1 MVQPKTQLW
10 VLKFSWLTS
19 GSRMQLVLLWLCPL
33 FIGKH
38 PFPHSVVQVKTDSL
52 FCSLAKKEHS
62 GYLKIID
69 DVHYGVVPTVSW
81 ITTFSL
87 FSYEITQHHLP
98 FATVIA
104 HSILSE
110 NKEHSTVVEIHYLPR
125 NQFMILLFGII
136 LASGMNIEHKKCRV
150 LRT

>member
-1 MVQPKTQLW
+1 MPSVHREASFPTL
-10 VLKFSWLTS
+10 SCA
-19 GSRMQLVLLWLCPL
+19 GEDRL
-33 FIGKH
+33 FI
-38 PFPHSVVQVKTDSL
+38 L
-52 FCSLAKKEHS
+52 FTGQKGTLRLFKN
-62 GYLKIID
+62 
-69 DVHYGVVPTVSW
+69 VHYGVVPTVSW

-110 NKEHSTVVEIHYLPR
+110 DKEHSTVVEIHYLPR

-136 LASGMNIEHKKCRV
+136 LASGMNIEHKKYRV